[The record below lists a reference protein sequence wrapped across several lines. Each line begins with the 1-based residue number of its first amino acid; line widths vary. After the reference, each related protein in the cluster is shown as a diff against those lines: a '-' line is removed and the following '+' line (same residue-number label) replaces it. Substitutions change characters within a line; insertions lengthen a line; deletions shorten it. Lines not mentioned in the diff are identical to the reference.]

1 MSNNELMIAAVILLA
16 VLAIAKIISDF
27 YQFAQK
33 RDPQLAAKLKD
44 IALVADFITAE
55 EEQFNSQSGSDKF
68 NDGLK
73 ILQAI
78 FPQAHL
84 DLLKGALQFSYDQN
98 IKPNKA
104 KQKQTDSSNQK
115 EKAAETIQVDQP
127 KPVVTDP
134 KIQGLLD
141 DLEVK

>member
-16 VLAIAKIISDF
+16 VLAVAKIISDF

-55 EEQFNSQSGSDKF
+55 EEQFSSQSGSEKF

-98 IKPNKA
+98 IKPNKT
-104 KQKQTDSSNQK
+104 KQKQSENSNQK
-115 EKAAETIQVDQP
+115 EEVAETTKVDQP
-127 KPVVTDP
+127 KPIVTDP